1 MAAGG
6 GQFARSAQLYRR
18 KTAQPGRPRAVG
30 DGPAVDQ
37 CQLRRC
43 AAGVLVL
50 LIAQGPSV

>member
-6 GQFARSAQLYRR
+6 GQFARRAQPNRR

-30 DGPAVDQ
+30 DRPAADQ